1 MKDDK
6 KRDKISIFFS
16 YLRIGVILIN
26 IYFKYVVKVRLVF
39 LWENWIG
46 YFLKVWLF
54 GIVCLIEFWNF
65 SFLVEIFEGNRNMK
79 VWY

>member
-16 YLRIGVILIN
+16 YLRIEVILIN

-65 SFLVEIFEGNRNMK
+65 SFLVEIFEGIRNMK

>member
-16 YLRIGVILIN
+16 YLRIEVILIN

-39 LWENWIG
+39 L
-46 YFLKVWLF
+46 
-54 GIVCLIEFWNF
+54 
-65 SFLVEIFEGNRNMK
+65 
-79 VWY
+79 

>member
-16 YLRIGVILIN
+16 YLRIEVILIN